1 MTAVFLR
8 SCPLQPSHNH
18 SLGRG
23 QNDYEKKE
31 NDKRCMQDPSSSTGL
46 HAHLWKC
53 NEYTQPE
60 QSSSCSSAVGAGGRD
75 GKEETFLG
83 HQGQGAWTSGFSMT
97 IFTHPMI
104 RNRHA
109 SRVFVQFEQQKGA
122 LGAAL
127 PPALSHLSA
136 KMALPSG
143 GSSVRSHPRAHT
155 HTHMGCLSYKAIPRG
170 S

>member
-1 MTAVFLR
+1 MTM
-8 SCPLQPSHNH
+8 
-18 SLGRG
+18 
-23 QNDYEKKE
+23 
-31 NDKRCMQDPSSSTGL
+31 KRRKMTKDVCRTPALPRVCMHTCGS
-46 HAHLWKC
+46 AM
-53 NEYTQPE
+53 NTQPE